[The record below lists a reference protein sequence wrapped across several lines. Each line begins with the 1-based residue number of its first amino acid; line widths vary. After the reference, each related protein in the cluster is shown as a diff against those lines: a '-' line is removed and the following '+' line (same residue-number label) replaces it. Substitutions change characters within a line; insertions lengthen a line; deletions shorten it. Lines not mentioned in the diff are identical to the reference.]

1 MTDKAGFPGFRIDR
15 SWRAMP
21 ERYPDESTVMMTTSA
36 EQARPVIFGEV
47 LFDHFPDGQRVLGG
61 APFNVAWHLQG
72 FGLKPLLISRIGKD
86 DSGTALLARMEQW
99 GMDLRG
105 LQIDD
110 LHPTGKVEVRMRE
123 GGHDFDIL
131 PDQAYDYIQ
140 SEPALQLL
148 EGNGHGLLY
157 MGSLVSRGAV
167 SRASLDSLLR
177 KLRLPI
183 FVDINLRPPWW
194 NLARVEAM
202 LARARWAKLN
212 DDELRELVGRP
223 LQNDEERQAQAEILR
238 TRFDL
243 ELVILTLGARGADFF
258 SAGSRLHGEPVP
270 VETLV
275 DTVGAGDAFS
285 AVTLLGVTH
294 GWPQDLILAR
304 SLAFASRVCAQRGA
318 TAADA
323 DLYRNLRREW
333 DV

>member
-1 MTDKAGFPGFRIDR
+1 
-15 SWRAMP
+15 
-21 ERYPDESTVMMTTSA
+21 MMTTSA

-72 FGLKPLLISRIGKD
+72 FGLKPLLISRIGND
-86 DSGTALLARMEQW
+86 DSGTELLARMEQW

-105 LQIDD
+105 LQFDD
-110 LHPTGKVEVRMRE
+110 RHPTGKVEVRMRA

-131 PDQAYDYIQ
+131 PDQAYDFIQ

-148 EGNGHGLLY
+148 EGNGLGMLY
-157 MGSLVSRGAV
+157 MGSLVCRGAV

-194 NLARVEAM
+194 NLARVEGA

-212 DDELRELVGRP
+212 EDELQELVGRE
-223 LQNDEERQAQAEILR
+223 LNGEEERQAQAEILR

-243 ELVILTLGARGADFF
+243 ELVILTLGAAGADFI
-258 SAGSRLHGEPVP
+258 SAGSRLHGAPVP
-270 VETLV
+270 VEELV

-285 AVTLLGVTH
+285 AVTLLGLTH
-294 GWPQDLILAR
+294 GWSRERILER

-318 TAADA
+318 TADDP
-323 DLYRNLRREW
+323 DLYQRLRREW
-333 DV
+333 GL

>member
-1 MTDKAGFPGFRIDR
+1 MT
-15 SWRAMP
+15 
-21 ERYPDESTVMMTTSA
+21 TTSA

-72 FGLKPLLISRIGKD
+72 FGLKPLLISRIGRD
-86 DSGTALLARMEQW
+86 ERGTEVLKRMEQW

-105 LQIDD
+105 LQQDD
-110 LHPTGKVEVRMRE
+110 AHPTGQVEVRMRD
-123 GGHDFDIL
+123 GGHDFHIL

-148 EGNGHGLLY
+148 EGNGLGMFY
-157 MGSLVSRGAV
+157 MGSLVCRGAV

-177 KLRLPI
+177 RLRLPI

-194 NLARVEAM
+194 NLARVEGA

-212 DDELRELVGRP
+212 DEELRELVGRDAAD
-223 LQNDEERQAQAEILR
+223 DEERQAQAELLR

-243 ELVILTLGARGADFF
+243 ELVVLTLGARGADFI
-258 SAGSRLHGEPVP
+258 SAGSRLQGEPVP
-270 VETLV
+270 AKTLV

-285 AVTLLGVTH
+285 AVTLLGLTH
-294 GWPQDLILAR
+294 GWPRERILAR
-304 SLAFASRVCAQRGA
+304 SLAFASRICAQRGA
-318 TAADA
+318 TAD
-323 DLYRNLRREW
+323 DRELYQALRREW
-333 DV
+333 QV

>member
-1 MTDKAGFPGFRIDR
+1 
-15 SWRAMP
+15 
-21 ERYPDESTVMMTTSA
+21 MMTTSA
-36 EQARPVIFGEV
+36 ELARPVIFGEV

-72 FGLKPLLISRIGKD
+72 FGLKPLLISRIGRD
-86 DSGTALLARMEQW
+86 DSGTALLARMEAW
-99 GMDLRG
+99 GLDLRG
-105 LQIDD
+105 LQFDER
-110 LHPTGKVEVRMRE
+110 HPTGKVEVRMRA

-148 EGNGHGLLY
+148 EGNGHGMLY
-157 MGSLVSRGAV
+157 MGSLVCRGAV

-194 NLARVEAM
+194 NLARVEGA

-212 DDELRELVGRP
+212 EDELQELVGRP
-223 LQNDEERQAQAEILR
+223 MHDEEERQAQAEILR

-243 ELVILTLGARGADFF
+243 ELVILTLGAAGADFI

-270 VETLV
+270 VKSLV

-285 AVTLLGVTH
+285 AITLLGLTH
-294 GWPQDLILAR
+294 GWPRERILAR
-304 SLAFASRVCAQRGA
+304 SLAFASRICAQRGA
-318 TAADA
+318 TAADP
-323 DLYRNLRREW
+323 DLYRDLRREW
-333 DV
+333 RL

>member
-1 MTDKAGFPGFRIDR
+1 MTI
-15 SWRAMP
+15 
-21 ERYPDESTVMMTTSA
+21 TSA
-36 EQARPVIFGEV
+36 AWARPVIFGEV

-72 FGLKPLLISRIGKD
+72 FGLKPLLISRIGHD
-86 DSGTALLARMEQW
+86 DSGAELLARMEQW

-105 LQIDD
+105 VQQDET
-110 LHPTGKVEVRMRE
+110 HPTGRVEVRMHA

-148 EGNGHGLLY
+148 EGNDHSLFY
-157 MGSLVSRGAV
+157 MGSLACRGAV

-183 FVDINLRPPWW
+183 FVDINLRTPWW
-194 NLARVEAM
+194 NLARVEGS

-212 DDELRELVGRP
+212 EDELQELVGRR
-223 LQNDEERQAQAEILR
+223 LATDEERQAQAEILR

-243 ELVILTLGARGADFF
+243 ELVILTLGANGADYI
-258 SAGSRLHGEPVP
+258 SAGNRLHGDPVP
-270 VETLV
+270 AAELV

-285 AVTLLGVTH
+285 AVTLLGLSH
-294 GWPQDLILAR
+294 GWPQATILAR
-304 SLAFASRVCAQRGA
+304 SLAFASRICAQRGA
-318 TAADA
+318 SAADA
-323 DLYRNLRREW
+323 QLYQGLRREW
-333 DV
+333 GL

>member
-1 MTDKAGFPGFRIDR
+1 M
-15 SWRAMP
+15 
-21 ERYPDESTVMMTTSA
+21 
-36 EQARPVIFGEV
+36 
-47 LFDHFPDGQRVLGG
+47 LGG

-72 FGLKPLLISRIGKD
+72 FGLKPLLISRIGRD
-86 DSGTALLARMEQW
+86 DSGTALLARMEAW

-105 LQIDD
+105 LQFDERY
-110 LHPTGKVEVRMRE
+110 PTGKVEVRMRA

-148 EGNGHGLLY
+148 EGNGHGMLY
-157 MGSLVSRGAV
+157 MGSLVCRGAV

-194 NLARVEAM
+194 NLARVEGA

-212 DDELRELVGRP
+212 EDELQELVGRD
-223 LQNDEERQAQAEILR
+223 LSGEEERQAQAEILR

-243 ELVILTLGARGADFF
+243 ELVILTLGASGADFI
-258 SAGSRLHGEPVP
+258 SAGNRLHGEPVP
-270 VETLV
+270 VTELV

-285 AVTLLGVTH
+285 AVTLLGLAH
-294 GWPQDLILAR
+294 GWPLERILAR
-304 SLAFASRVCAQRGA
+304 SLAFASRICAQRGA

-323 DLYRNLRREW
+323 DLYRDLRREW
-333 DV
+333 RL